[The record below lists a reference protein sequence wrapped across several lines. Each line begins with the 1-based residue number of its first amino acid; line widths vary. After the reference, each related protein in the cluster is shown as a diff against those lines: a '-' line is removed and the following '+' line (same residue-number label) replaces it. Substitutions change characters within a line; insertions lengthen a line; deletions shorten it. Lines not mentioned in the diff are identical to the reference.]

1 MYVCTFAHDV
11 FILLVH
17 DVFGFTLLY
26 VLLAVLLEKILRVQP
41 NVKKLYLLLRTEDA
55 KSATHRLHNEVN
67 AQHQLGSALCR
78 KCHFCFGLLL
88 ISFSLSWVENVCI
101 YRQPW
106 HSFRELVNQALACMI
121 VIKQID

>member
-41 NVKKLYLLLRTEDA
+41 NVKKLYLLLRAADA
-55 KSATHRLHNEVN
+55 KSATHRLNNEVN
-67 AQHQLGSALCR
+67 AQ
-78 KCHFCFGLLL
+78 
-88 ISFSLSWVENVCI
+88 
-101 YRQPW
+101 YY
-106 HSFRELVNQALACMI
+106 
-121 VIKQID
+121 